1 MLGPTSR
8 AENIERM
15 ARETF
20 DVVVIGGGITGVGCA
35 LDAAAR
41 GLSVALLEKGDFASG
56 TSSRSSKMVHGG
68 MRYMAQY
75 DFGLTWEA
83 AHERELLIRLAP
95 HLVRRLKFLYPVYR
109 RKDARQ
115 TPIGLALYRGLAGF
129 RGAKHAT
136 ASAQTMREL
145 APTLDPSAV
154 KAAWTFYDARADD
167 ARLVFEVA
175 RTAHNHGAVIANHA
189 RVTGFERTDGRIS
202 AATVADGI
210 GGTQFEVRGRSFINA
225 TGIWAHD
232 VGELDAADS
241 VSKLRPA
248 KGIHLLVSSSK
259 LDVRAAIIVPSGL
272 RDGRSLFAVPWG
284 PVVLLGTTD
293 TDYTGPIDSP
303 SVTQEDVDY
312 VLNAVNGKLEIDLTP
327 NDVVSASA
335 GLRPL
340 VAGDGGRTADLSR
353 HHAITVGPGGLTTI
367 TGGKLTTYRRMA
379 ADTIDAV
386 CKQLDV
392 KAKSTTGKLLIGLT
406 RPLPEVLAETEQVT
420 NTINA
425 DPRLGRDLVRIYG
438 DLAPR
443 VAELAAEDREL
454 ALPLA
459 EGMRTIR
466 AQVAWAARHEMAQS
480 VEDVLA
486 HRTRMALADRSG
498 GTTTTAPQII
508 AAELGWDAERTSRE
522 VAGFLSNLATERGPV
537 APPAPARA

>member
-8 AENIERM
+8 AENLERM
-15 ARETF
+15 ARDTF
-20 DVVVIGGGITGVGCA
+20 DVVVIGGGITGAGCA

-41 GLSVALLEKGDFASG
+41 GLSVALIEKDDFASG

-68 MRYMAQY
+68 MRYMAQF

-109 RKDARQ
+109 KKEVRQ
-115 TPIGLALYRGLAGF
+115 TPIGLSLYKALAGF
-129 RGAKHAT
+129 RGAKHAR
-136 ASAQTMREL
+136 ASAQTIREL
-145 APTLDPSAV
+145 APSLDPAAV
-154 KAAWTFYDARADD
+154 KGAWTFYDARADD

-189 RVTGFERTDGRIS
+189 RVTGFERTNGRIS
-202 AATVADGI
+202 AATVTDSI
-210 GGTQFEVRGRSFINA
+210 GATQIEVRGRSFINA

-232 VGELDAADS
+232 VAELDAS
-241 VSKLRPA
+241 GSLSPLRPA
-248 KGIHLLVSSSK
+248 KGIHLFVSAAR
-259 LDVRAAIIVPSGL
+259 LDVRAAVIVPSGL

-303 SVTQEDVDY
+303 AVTHEDVDY
-312 VLNAVNGKLEIDLTP
+312 VLNAINGKLQTGLTTH
-327 NDVVSASA
+327 DVVAASA

-353 HHAITVGPGGLTTI
+353 HHAITVGPGGLTTV

-379 ADTIDAV
+379 ADAIDAV

-392 KAKSTTGKLLIGLT
+392 KAKSPTAKLPIGLT
-406 RPLPEVLAETEQVT
+406 RPLADVLAETNRAATELS
-420 NTINA
+420 A
-425 DPRLGRDLVRIYG
+425 DPRLGIDLVRIYG

-443 VAELAAEDREL
+443 VLELAAQDREL

-459 EGMRTIR
+459 EGMTTIR
-466 AQVAWAARHEMAQS
+466 AQIAWAARHEMAQS

-486 HRTRMALADRSG
+486 HRTRMSLADRAG
-498 GTTTTAPQII
+498 GTATAAPQII
-508 AAELGWDAERTSRE
+508 AAELGWDAERTARDVSDY
-522 VAGFLSNLATERGPV
+522 LAKLAAERGPV
-537 APPAPARA
+537 APPTSARA